1 MTAGKNRAAFRQHK
15 QRRNKATEL
24 NRRPAVFARLTF
36 ALAIVLPLAAN
47 AQYFGDSTQTFSSTV
62 EEGSQRGYADVVR
75 SYGMTTL
82 LNAQAVNQIE
92 QARKQ
97 YIENQ
102 MRAAQVYVDANRY
115 MQEYRRSSRP
125 APLSLEQYVRLA
137 RDAAPEPL
145 TATQLD
151 QLTGM
156 ISWPAPLRKPEY
168 EAFRRHIDRLFQ
180 ERATGYAVYG
190 EIPAACEQFAEQ
202 LHADIMQFPPGDYV
216 AAKKFLESLAWNAR
230 GVQS

>member
-1 MTAGKNRAAFRQHK
+1 LVAF
-15 QRRNKATEL
+15 
-24 NRRPAVFARLTF
+24 
-36 ALAIVLPLAAN
+36 LPLATQ
-47 AQYFGDSTQTFSSTV
+47 AQYFGDSSQTFSSTV
-62 EEGSQRGYADVVR
+62 EEGAQRGYADVVR
-75 SYGMTTL
+75 SYGMASL

-102 MRAAQVYVDANRY
+102 MRAVQTYIDAHRLNT
-115 MQEYRRSSRP
+115 EYRNAARP
-125 APLSLEQYVRLA
+125 RPLSLEQYVRLA
-137 RDAAPEPL
+137 REQAPEPL

-168 EAFRRHIDRLFQ
+168 EAFRKRIDRLFQ
-180 ERATGYAVYG
+180 DRATGYSVYG
-190 EIPAACEQFAEQ
+190 ELPSACEEFAAQ
-202 LHADIMQFPPGDYV
+202 LNADIMKFPPGDYV
-216 AAKKFLESLAWNAR
+216 AAKKFLESLAWTAR

>member
-1 MTAGKNRAAFRQHK
+1 VTLSL
-15 QRRNKATEL
+15 ATG
-24 NRRPAVFARLTF
+24 
-36 ALAIVLPLAAN
+36 LPLATN
-47 AQYFGDSTQTFSSTV
+47 AQSLGDVTPTYSSTL
-62 EEGSQRGYADVVR
+62 EEGLQHGYADVVR
-75 SYGMTTL
+75 AYGMTTL
-82 LNAQAVNQIE
+82 LDAQAVNQM
-92 QARKQ
+92 QLARRQ

-115 MQEYRRSSRP
+115 MQEFRRSQRP

-156 ISWPAPLRKPEY
+156 ITWPAPLRKPEY
-168 EAFRRHIDRLFQ
+168 ETFRRHIDRLFQ

-190 EIPAACEQFAEQ
+190 EIPAACEQFAEK
-202 LHADIMQFPPGDYV
+202 LRADIMQFPAGDYV
-216 AAKKFLESLAWNAR
+216 AAKKFLESLAWSAR

>member
-1 MTAGKNRAAFRQHK
+1 MAMPVG
-15 QRRNKATEL
+15 
-24 NRRPAVFARLTF
+24 
-36 ALAIVLPLAAN
+36 
-47 AQYFGDSTQTFSSTV
+47 AQAQTFGDSSQTFSSTL
-62 EEGSQRGYADVVR
+62 EEGMQRGYADVVR
-75 SYGMTTL
+75 AYGMTTL
-82 LNAQAVNQIE
+82 LDAQAVNQIQ
-92 QARKQ
+92 QARRQ

-115 MQEYRRSSRP
+115 MQEFRRSNRP

-137 RDAAPEPL
+137 REAAPEPL

-156 ISWPAPLRKPEY
+156 VTWPAPLRKPEY
-168 EAFRRHIDRLFQ
+168 ETFRRHIDRLFQ

-190 EIPAACEQFAEQ
+190 EIPAACEEFAEK
-202 LHADIMQFPPGDYV
+202 LRADIMQFPPGDYV
-216 AAKKFLESLAWNAR
+216 AAKKFLESLAWTAR